1 MLDRSRIVIVVS
13 RVMDRSFATSG
24 GFVFAARRF
33 RRYLPLLVGV
43 TIVAGLKPWSWQD
56 EFLNSLTTW
65 IGIVFCVL
73 GQGWRLWAW
82 GSNANAG
89 KRAVRS
95 RGPYA
100 LMRHPL
106 YAGNFLIIVGVAV
119 SFNNPWAYLL
129 LLVSFA
135 YLYHLITNFDER
147 RMSQRL
153 GAAYEFYR
161 RENLWRFVPQF
172 RKLRRAMHTT
182 TPFNCRYAWR
192 KEYNSICAWL
202 AGVSSLAIYRDAVT
216 YGWKQAWYRNPVS
229 LGITGFCGV
238 LAILLNMWRRIIR
251 KNDPTGKT

>member
-1 MLDRSRIVIVVS
+1 
-13 RVMDRSFATSG
+13 MDSPTFATSG
-24 GFVFAARRF
+24 FVLSVRRF

-43 TIVAGLKPWSWQD
+43 IILAGLRPRSWQD

-65 IGIVFCVL
+65 IGIAFCAL

-106 YAGNFLIIVGVAV
+106 YTGNFFILLGVTV

-129 LLVSFA
+129 LLVPFA
-135 YLYHLITNFDER
+135 YLYHLITNLDER
-147 RMSQRL
+147 RMSERV
-153 GAAYEFYR
+153 GFAYKTYTE
-161 RENLWRFVPQF
+161 ETLSRFLPQF
-172 RKLRRAMHTT
+172 RNLKRANRTT
-182 TPFNCRYAWR
+182 VPFSFLYAWR

-202 AGVSSLAIYRDAVT
+202 AGVPTLGIYRDAVT
-216 YGWKQAWYRNPVS
+216 YGWEQALYENPVS
-229 LGITGFCGV
+229 LGVSGFCGA
-238 LAILLNMWRRIIR
+238 LAILLNVRRHIGR
-251 KNDPTGKT
+251 KKRLLKHYERTDKAHA